1 MGLIREEIELVGVEK
16 SKKIAALFDSGARRN
31 YIKRRF
37 EDGESVDD
45 IGFHV
50 YEGVHEAV
58 LADESTAKGI
68 RVRFKELRMRGR
80 VVANPQFVILEN
92 LVEDMIIGAGF
103 MQEFGIVLDPPRE
116 SLELRPMSGRS

>member
-31 YIKRRF
+31 YIRRRF

-50 YEGVHEAV
+50 YEGAHEAV
-58 LADESTAKGI
+58 LADESTAKGV

-103 MQEFGIVLDPPRE
+103 MQEFGIVLDPPNE
-116 SLELRPMSGRS
+116 SLVLRPVSGKS

>member
-1 MGLIREEIELVGVEK
+1 MGFIREEIELVGVEK
-16 SKKIAALFDSGARRN
+16 SKRISALFDSGARRN
-31 YIKRRF
+31 YIRRRF

-50 YEGVHEAV
+50 YEGAHEAL
-58 LADESTAKGI
+58 LADESTAKGV

-80 VVANPQFVILEN
+80 VVANPQFVVLEN

-103 MQEFGIVLDPPRE
+103 MQEFGIVLDPPNE
-116 SLELRPMSGRS
+116 SLVLRPISGKS